1 MTKNNIL
8 HILRSILYGGLF
20 LFLVVNIL
28 FSQQFSPLYSSL
40 MKQEQTSFITFFK
53 QSKDMQDFDM
63 LYPEVKAIYEENKNE
78 IFADEIQRKALI
90 QKLEVLLQQN
100 PNSRDVLYSLYLLH
114 EKNGDTQIAN
124 QYLQQAQRIDPGIQ

>member
-8 HILRSILYGGLF
+8 HILLSILYGGLF

-28 FSQQFSPLYSSL
+28 FSQQFSPLYASL
-40 MKQEQTSFITFFK
+40 IKQEKASIVAFLK
-53 QSKDMQDFDM
+53 QSKDIQDFEM
-63 LYPEVKAIYEENKNE
+63 LYPEIKGMYEGHKNE

-90 QKLEVLLQQN
+90 QKLEILLQQN

-114 EKNGDTQIAN
+114 DKNGDTQIA
-124 QYLQQAQRIDPGIQ
+124 QEYFHQAKQIDPGIK